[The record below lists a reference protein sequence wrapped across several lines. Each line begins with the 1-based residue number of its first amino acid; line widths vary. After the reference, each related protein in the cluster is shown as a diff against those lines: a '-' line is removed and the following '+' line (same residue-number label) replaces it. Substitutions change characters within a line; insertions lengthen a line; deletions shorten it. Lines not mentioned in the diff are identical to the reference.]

1 MNLRLFLIVC
11 VNCFALSIATLRADD
26 WPQWRGPNRD
36 GVSKETGLLQKWP
49 EAGPK
54 LAWKANELGDGYS
67 TPSVAKGQVY
77 VVGSPDGKRE
87 QLIALSESDGKNLW
101 STEIGGVGANRGPQ
115 YPGPRSTPTV
125 ADDRVYVL
133 SSDGDLACVAASGG
147 KIVWQKNL
155 RKDFDGKPGNWAY
168 AESVLVDGDVV
179 VCTPG
184 GSKATVVALN
194 KNDGNVIWQCA
205 VPGGDSAGFAS
216 AVIGEV
222 GGIRQYIQFL
232 GKGLVGI
239 EAKTGRF
246 LWRYDNT
253 SNGSMNA
260 ATPIFRDNSV
270 LSASMRKG
278 AGLAKL
284 EAEGDK
290 VTPTEVYFLAKL
302 QNHHGGLVLVGDN
315 VFGTGSAALMCV
327 DFATGKLLWEDRSV
341 GKGSVSAA
349 DGRLYVRGEN
359 GQVALVEASPAAY
372 KELGRFTPEGS
383 SPKFCWPHPVIAN
396 GHLLLRDQG
405 VLSSYDVKATASA
418 P

>member
-1 MNLRLFLIVC
+1 L
-11 VNCFALSIATLRADD
+11 ATA
-26 WPQWRGPNRD
+26 
-36 GVSKETGLLQKWP
+36 
-49 EAGPK
+49 
-54 LAWKANELGDGYS
+54 
-67 TPSVAKGQVY
+67 
-77 VVGSPDGKRE
+77 DGK
-87 QLIALSESDGKNLW
+87 IA
-101 STEIGGVGANRGPQ
+101 
-115 YPGPRSTPTV
+115 
-125 ADDRVYVL
+125 
-133 SSDGDLACVAASGG
+133 
-147 KIVWQKNL
+147 WQKNL

-194 KNDGNVIWQCA
+194 KNDGSVVWECA
-205 VPGGDSAGFAS
+205 VPDGDSAGFAS

-246 LWRYDNT
+246 LWRYDKT

-260 ATPIFRDNSV
+260 VTPIFRDNSV

-278 AGLAKL
+278 AGLTKL
-284 EAEGDK
+284 AADGDK
-290 VTPTEVYFLAKL
+290 VTPSEVYFLAKL
-302 QNHHGGLVLVGDN
+302 QNHHGGLVLVGDS
-315 VFGTGSAALMCV
+315 VYGTGGAALLCV
-327 DFATGKLLWEDRSV
+327 DFATGKIQWEDRSV
-341 GKGSVSAA
+341 GKGSISAA

-359 GQVALVEASPAAY
+359 GPVALVEASPTAY

-383 SPKFCWPHPVIAN
+383 STKNCWPHPVIAN

-405 VLSSYDVKATASA
+405 VLNSYDVKATAGA
-418 P
+418 Q